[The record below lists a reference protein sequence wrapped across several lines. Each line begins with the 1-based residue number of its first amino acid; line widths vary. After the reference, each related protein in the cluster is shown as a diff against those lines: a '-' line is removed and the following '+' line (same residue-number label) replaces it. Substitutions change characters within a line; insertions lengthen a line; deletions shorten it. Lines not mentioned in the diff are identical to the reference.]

1 MKNKLQTLLLCTGML
16 VSASLCLAQEEKH
29 KKPQVGDIAYD
40 FTLKSSTGE
49 NIRLHEL
56 RGHFVLINFWSSWS
70 GTSRRLLNQF
80 EALYQLEKQNDVLV
94 LSINID
100 PEKSQSQIERLDVEH
115 TLLLDENRYASRKYM
130 ISNIPSIY
138 LLDRSGKLLLI
149 LEGYDPLYYQVTEN
163 KLKQALAAEKSR
175 TP

>member
-1 MKNKLQTLLLCTGML
+1 MKKTLHTLTLFTGL
-16 VSASLCLAQEEKH
+16 VLAASLCFAAEPY
-29 KKPQVGDIAYD
+29 KKPQVGDTAHD

-56 RGHFVLINFWSSWS
+56 RGQYVLINFWSSWS

-80 EALYQLEKQNDVLV
+80 ETLYQAQKPNDVEV

-100 PEKSQSQIERLDVEH
+100 PEKSQNLIKRLDVEH
-115 TLLLDENRYASRKYM
+115 TVLLDENRYASRTYM

-138 LLDRSGKLLLI
+138 LLDRSGKLMLI

-163 KLKQALAAEKSR
+163 KLQQALTAETSSSQ
-175 TP
+175 